1 MKSNGMKSNGMK
13 SNRRSWS
20 VVVATIL
27 VLGIC
32 GLKASA
38 QEHGHETA
46 AAQPGHGTVEHG
58 AQQETTARPSLSA
71 DATWAGVVVIVILG
85 LFAMAAAVG
94 PIMRS
99 EMVEEAPVSHGH
111 DDPHHAHGHGH

>member
-1 MKSNGMKSNGMK
+1 VPETSRLPRAG
-13 SNRRSWS
+13 R
-20 VVVATIL
+20 VPAL
-27 VLGIC
+27 CAL
-32 GLKASA
+32 
-38 QEHGHETA
+38 TA
-46 AAQPGHGTVEHG
+46 ALVVLLALPLYV
-58 AQQETTARPSLSA
+58 SA
-71 DATWAGVVVIVILG
+71 FWLNMG